1 MIKVAA
7 WCFDVSDS
15 GLKRLVQLGV
25 ECADSVP
32 IPTDDRGVFDLDG
45 AIALKKRIAS
55 FGMAVNRVHL
65 EMLSEQAM
73 AAGADTEQE
82 LDLAA
87 ESLHVLGQA
96 GYPLVRLGVGH
107 LTDPWMFGHYQASHR
122 GGYMARGDSL
132 ALGESDVPP
141 PLEVQELRWK
151 KVCEGFERL
160 VPIAEQYDLKL
171 MMHPSD
177 PPTADSLFGGLNF
190 HRLIDAF
197 PNACVGYLYCCG
209 TRCEAGGLPLVLD
222 EIHNYGRKG
231 RLFEIHFRNIRG
243 SFATAGGF
251 EEVLLDDGDMNMFKI
266 LLELKR
272 IGYDGALNADHYP
285 ALEGDVKGGGSQSLA
300 YSVGYMKALLAALAC
315 V

>member
-1 MIKVAA
+1 MIRVAA

-25 ECADSVP
+25 ECADAVP
-32 IPTDDRGVFDLDG
+32 IPTDNRGVFDLDG
-45 AIALKKRIAS
+45 AITFKKHIAS

-65 EMLSEQAM
+65 EMLSEKAM
-73 AAGADTEQE
+73 VDDSAADQE
-82 LDLAA
+82 LNLAA
-87 ESLHVLGQA
+87 ESLEVLGKA
-96 GYPLVRLGVGH
+96 GYPLVRLGVAH
-107 LTDPWMFGHYQASHR
+107 LTDPWMVGHYQAAHR
-122 GGYMARGDSL
+122 GGYMSRGDSL

-141 PLEVQELRWK
+141 PLEVQQQRWA
-151 KVCEGFERL
+151 KVCQGFEKL
-160 VPIAEQYDLKL
+160 VPVAEEYGLKL

-209 TRCEAGGLPLVLD
+209 TRGEAGGLRRSTRGD
-222 EIHNYGRKG
+222 DSAMC
-231 RLFEIHFRNIRG
+231 LFEIHFRNIRG
-243 SFATAGGF
+243 NFATAGAF

-272 IGYDGALNADHYP
+272 IGYNGALNADHYP
-285 ALEGDVKGGGSQSLA
+285 ALEGDVKGGSSQSLA
-300 YSVGYMKALLAALAC
+300 YSVGYMKAMLAALAC